1 MEVLLLSATEQE
13 IHASVKVRSS
23 NFSWLISTIYA
34 SLRLAERQ
42 ILWKNLKIVAHLHNL
57 PWLMLGDFNEVL
69 CGNDKFGGNT
79 MNLNR
84 VLEFKECLDEC
95 NMLNLDFAGPK
106 YTWTNRK
113 PISALILER
122 IDRCF
127 ANPSWRTLYA
137 KATVTHLPRTFSDHC
152 FVLLELCRS
161 STNHIGKPFRFQTM
175 WLLHPGFPKVMQ
187 EA

>member
-1 MEVLLLSATEQE
+1 
-13 IHASVKVRSS
+13 
-23 NFSWLISTIYA
+23 
-34 SLRLAERQ
+34 
-42 ILWKNLKIVAHLHNL
+42 
-57 PWLMLGDFNEVL
+57 
-69 CGNDKFGGNT
+69 

-137 KATVTHLPRTFSDHC
+137 KAIVTHLPRTFSDHC
-152 FVLLELCRS
+152 LVLLELCRS
-161 STNHIGKPFRFQTM
+161 STNHIGKPFQF
-175 WLLHPGFPKVMQ
+175 
-187 EA
+187 